1 MKRSVYLFIVMLACI
16 SALAQKTKQDVIKSI
31 DAKYDQYSTTAK
43 KIWDFAEVGYQE
55 EQSSALLQQTLKD
68 AGFSVQA
75 NIAGEPTAFIAS
87 YGSGKPV
94 IGILGEYD
102 ALPGISQD
110 AVPELKPI
118 PGKKAGHACGH
129 HLFGTASA
137 AAAIAVKDW
146 MIANKK
152 TERLGSMAHRLR
164 KVDRAKYTWCA
175 MDFSKTLTSSCIG
188 TRGQPTALTTD
199 HPWQTKTAK

>member
-1 MKRSVYLFIVMLACI
+1 MKRLSILFVAVILAAPAI
-16 SALAQKTKQDVIKSI
+16 AQKTKQDVIKSI
-31 DAKYDQYSTTAK
+31 DSKYDQYSATAK

-68 AGFSVQA
+68 AGFNVQA
-75 NIAGEPTAFIAS
+75 NIAGEPTAFTAS

-94 IGILGEYD
+94 VGILGEYD
-102 ALPGISQD
+102 ALPGVSQD

-118 PGKKAGHACGH
+118 AGKKAGHACGH

-137 AAAIAVKDW
+137 AAAIAVKEW

-152 TERLGSMAHRLR
+152 PGTIRFYGTPAEEGGSG
-164 KVDRAKYTWCA
+164 KVYMVRDG
-175 MDFSKTLTSSCIG
+175 F
-188 TRGQPTALTTD
+188 
-199 HPWQTKTAK
+199 